1 MVVGNLVIG
10 EHYIEPQGTAT
21 ITNIATGDECVIKTH
36 GLFANKNKNEVVA
49 QVKDPTGNDVCAL

>member
-1 MVVGNLVIG
+1 MDRTRFIG
-10 EHYIEPQGTAT
+10 SSGQRWSSAT
-21 ITNIATGDECVIKTH
+21 ITNIATGDECVITFKPH